1 MPRLGVVFTAQR
13 QVGDLPQAA
22 RRAEALGYDELW
34 LVEDCFAYG
43 GLSTAAVALGA
54 TARLRVG
61 IGLLPVSVRNPAI
74 GAMELAALA
83 ILYPGRFD
91 VGFGHGVESWMR
103 QIGARPRDR
112 IVALREVL
120 QVTGAL
126 LRGETVDFAGRCV
139 ELHDV
144 TLEQPPPTLPQLY
157 VGTTGEKGIGVAA
170 EAGAG
175 VLLPEGSGEAAVEW
189 TRARLDGGP
198 VVTYAWLSV
207 DDDGDAARERL
218 APAIQGWREMNL
230 YPTLFARGEPFA
242 VAGTPE
248 ECAEAVAGLSADAVA
263 LVPLGDPDEQF
274 ERFAAAARARP

>member
-13 QVGDLPQAA
+13 KVGDLPEAA

-34 LVEDCFAYG
+34 LVEDCFAFG
-43 GLSTAAVALGA
+43 GLTTAAAALGA
-54 TARLRVG
+54 TERLRVG

-83 ILYPGRFD
+83 ILYPGRLD

-126 LRGETVDFAGRCV
+126 LRGETVDFQGRFV
-139 ELHDV
+139 QLREV
-144 TLEQPPPTLPQLY
+144 VLEQPPGEVPRLY

-170 EAGAG
+170 ATGAG
-175 VLLPEGSGEAAVEW
+175 VLLPEGSGNAAIEW
-189 TRARLDGGP
+189 TRGLLEGGP

-207 DDDGDAARERL
+207 DDDGDAARRRL
-218 APAIQGWREMNL
+218 EPAVKAWREMNL
-230 YPTLFARGEPFA
+230 YPALFALGEPFA

-248 ECAEAVAGLSADAVA
+248 ECAEAVAGSSADAVA

-274 ERFAAAARARP
+274 ERLARALQH